1 MKTSLKLI
9 PEYNAF
15 QYKII
20 STFVII
26 PGSTCFPKRKYT
38 KMWFELRIRISIL
51 D

>member
-9 PEYNAF
+9 PEYNIF

-20 STFVII
+20 SAFVII
-26 PGSTCFPKRKYT
+26 SGSTCFPKLKYV
-38 KMWFELRIRISIL
+38 KFVRICISIL